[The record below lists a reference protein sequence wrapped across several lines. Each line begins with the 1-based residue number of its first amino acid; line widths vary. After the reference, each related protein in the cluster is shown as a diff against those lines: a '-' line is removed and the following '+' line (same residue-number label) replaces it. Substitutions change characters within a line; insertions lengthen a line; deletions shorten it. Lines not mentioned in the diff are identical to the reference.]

1 MRNLLTL
8 AIAASLLGACA
19 HGGDMP
25 AVRAGNDPDPA
36 KARVGV
42 RTAGAGGSHAPGGE
56 TFSDVGSVR

>member
-1 MRNLLTL
+1 MSKQQTKM
-8 AIAASLLGACA
+8 ASCNSEA
-19 HGGDMP
+19 GDKP
-25 AVRAGNDPDPA
+25 TVRAGNDPDPA